1 MEACILII
9 QIQPGKLDEAVHKF
23 EHDSVG
29 AMKELPGLQHNIL
42 LANPTTTTFLVTTI
56 WETGEHKMRA
66 ETSGFVKAQIDNVAA
81 FFAAFFAA
89 PPSIAH
95 YTVPVYH

>member
-1 MEACILII
+1 MEARILTMH
-9 QIQPGKLDEAVHKF
+9 IQPGKLDEAVHTF
-23 EHDSVG
+23 ERDSVG
-29 AMKELPGLQHNIL
+29 AMKELPGLQHIIL
-42 LANPTTTTFLVTTI
+42 LTAPTTHTFLVTTI
-56 WETGEHKMRA
+56 WETGDHKMSA

-81 FFAAFFAA
+81 LFAA